1 MKLPPA
7 LDNLSKMR
15 YSTVIGIMLTMVLDI
30 CLVVVSVFMGT
41 QSGYILLMVG
51 TVAITFLVPWLF
63 GIRNAKWLVVVGVVL
78 FFVLGSVNG
87 PLVVNRLYA
96 QAETEYITPIATNST
111 LDTATGDYIFNGN
124 VSPLQGEEGTSY
136 NFTVWYH
143 SNDNDTTDKGQ
154 VNLRFQKHL
163 FYEPFTRQMTPSDTT
178 DTDYTDGKEFRYLS
192 VPGDFDNGV
201 FIHLFELNFTDR
213 SVYLPEVGQPSFIGP
228 LQGTESSQYGFYAL
242 IGSVSMFCN
251 IGLLFLIIVLLYWWL
266 MSARERRS
274 RWDTE
279 LRADAEAK
287 KGATAGPD
295 AKPETA
301 KIEGKEE
308 LFTCT
313 SCGARVLASHNFCPK
328 CGERFEG
335 VEDEPVK
342 EDKK

>member
-111 LDTATGDYIFNGN
+111 LDTATGDYLATGK
-124 VSPLQGEEGTSY
+124 VTPLQGEDGTSF
-136 NFTVWYH
+136 NFTVLYY
-143 SNDNDTTDKGQ
+143 SDEALPAGQ
-154 VNLRFQKHL
+154 VNLIFQKHL
-163 FYEPFTRQMTPSDTT
+163 FYEQFVRQMTPSDPA
-178 DTDYTDGKEFRYLS
+178 DTNYNDGKEYRYLS
-192 VPGDFDNGV
+192 TLEDFDHGV
-201 FIHLFELNFTDR
+201 FIHQFELNFTGR
-213 SVYLPEVGQPSFIGP
+213 SVYLPALGQAFLGP
-228 LQGTESSQYGFYAL
+228 MQGTESSQYGFYAL

-287 KGATAGPD
+287 KGASSEPYVKTEIVKAD
-295 AKPETA
+295 
-301 KIEGKEE
+301 GKEE

-313 SCGARVLASHNFCPK
+313 SCGAKVLASHNFCPK